1 VEHHHVAQVADVG
14 LAVDGD
20 PAQVDPNPAPVA
32 GHERLLAPGGG
43 FVELQDHGGSAPGV
57 EGGELVSYPRT
68 GCSAARQTALAAIP
82 SPRPQ
87 KPRPSLLLA
96 VTRTWAG
103 SRPKAAG
110 SSAAIAAAVW
120 AGRAPRET
128 RRAAG
133 PPSRRGGAGGGAGR
147 RPRPRPGCAAASR
160 RR

>member
-1 VEHHHVAQVADVG
+1 RVVAGHVDDLVVDVGVVADVQDLVAGGGQVAGEHVEHDHVAQVADG
-14 LAVDGD
+14 GPAVDGD

-32 GHERLLAPGGG
+32 GHERLLAPGEGV
-43 FVELQDHGGSAPGV
+43 VELQDHGGSAPGV

-103 SRPKAAG
+103 RQ
-110 SSAAIAAAVW
+110 
-120 AGRAPRET
+120 
-128 RRAAG
+128 
-133 PPSRRGGAGGGAGR
+133 
-147 RPRPRPGCAAASR
+147 
-160 RR
+160 

>member
-20 PAQVDPNPAPVA
+20 PAQVDPDPAPVA
-32 GHERLLAPGGG
+32 GHERLLAPGEGVVG
-43 FVELQDHGGSAPGV
+43 LQDHGGSAPGV

-103 SRPKAAG
+103 SRPR
-110 SSAAIAAAVW
+110 AAASSGAIV
-120 AGRAPRET
+120 AVR
-128 RRAAG
+128 G
-133 PPSRRGGAGGGAGR
+133 PGR
-147 RPRPRPGCAAASR
+147 RPPRT
-160 RR
+160 